1 MVYVDDN
8 YTNVKNVTSVGVDC
22 CGCGNCANTCSMG
35 AITMKPD
42 NEGFLTPSIRLD
54 DCINCGACLK
64 ACPQTKPVET
74 PHVQN
79 AFAAITHDTEILSNA
94 SSGGAFGT
102 IAKYILRKE
111 NSYICAASFVNG
123 EVKHIITQHYED
135 IRKCQGSKYVQSN
148 VKDCIPR
155 LKEILKDAN
164 NIVLFCGTP
173 CQVNALYS
181 FLHKHPENLYTL
193 DLVCHGVPSPKFLAS
208 DLSHYCKDV
217 ASLKDIRFRWRNPNK
232 QKSRSGFIL
241 SVIKPQS
248 THLYSSSYDPYFAS
262 FMRGETFRESCYN
275 CHYANLNR
283 IGDITIGD
291 FDSAKNYPEF
301 HPSESKSTVIIN
313 NEHGVSLWNEIN
325 DLFDFIT
332 MDLAKEVAANHQ
344 LSHPFKRSSVR
355 DVIYKDAYNLSFYK
369 MKAKYALPITI
380 QQKVMSFLQSHIP
393 SFYKLILEKLY

>member
-1 MVYVDDN
+1 MEYVEDK

-22 CGCGNCANTCSMG
+22 CGCGNCANTCSMD
-35 AITMKPD
+35 AISMKPD
-42 NEGFLTPSIRLD
+42 NEGFLTPSISMD

-74 PHVQN
+74 LHKQK
-79 AFAAITHDTEILSNA
+79 AFAAVTHDAEILSKA

-102 IAKYILRKE
+102 IAKYILTKE
-111 NSYICAASFVNG
+111 HSYVCAASFVNG
-123 EVKHIITQHYED
+123 EVRHIITQNYDD
-135 IRKCQGSKYVQSN
+135 IRKCQGSKYVQSD
-148 VKDCIPR
+148 VTDCIPR

-232 QKSRSGFIL
+232 QKSGSGFFL
-241 SVIKPQS
+241 SVVKPQS
-248 THLYSSSYDPYFAS
+248 SRLYSSNFDPYFAS
-262 FMRGETFRESCYN
+262 FMRGESFRESCYK

-283 IGDITIGD
+283 VGDITIGD
-291 FDSAKNYPEF
+291 FDSASKYQFF
-301 HPSESKSTVIIN
+301 HPGESKSTVIVN
-313 NEHGVSLWNEIN
+313 TKHGSALWYEVMK
-325 DLFDFIT
+325 LFDYIAI
-332 MDLAKEVAANHQ
+332 DLNVEAAFNHQ
-344 LSHPFKRSSVR
+344 LSEPFKRSSIR
-355 DVIYKDAYNLSFYK
+355 DDVYADAFSLSFSQMRK
-369 MKAKYALPITI
+369 KYSVQVTYQQHVLAFI
-380 QQKVMSFLQSHIP
+380 QTYMPVV
-393 SFYKLILEKLY
+393 YKLLLEKFL